1 MQLWVGR
8 LFQLGQREGVY
19 PQGQAKAQVDHAAM
33 PFWRVRRRRRTSLP
47 SRRSLGCG
55 SMVMASGFTQRAYFK
70 ARLAAASNKSSP
82 LEVDLLARRVRK
94 QCCWTLH

>member
-1 MQLWVGR
+1 
-8 LFQLGQREGVY
+8 
-19 PQGQAKAQVDHAAM
+19 
-33 PFWRVRRRRRTSLP
+33 
-47 SRRSLGCG
+47 
-55 SMVMASGFTQRAYFK
+55 MVMASGFTQRAYFK